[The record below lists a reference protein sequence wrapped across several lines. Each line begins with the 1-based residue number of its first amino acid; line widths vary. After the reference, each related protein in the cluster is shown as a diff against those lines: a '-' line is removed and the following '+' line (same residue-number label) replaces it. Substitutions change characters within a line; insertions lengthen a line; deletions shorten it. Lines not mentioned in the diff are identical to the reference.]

1 MEQLS
6 RPSGLQ
12 LVNYTTEKILIN
24 PNNTIFS
31 DNLYSKLL
39 KKQSKNNNRY
49 TRKQKKYCNKTTR
62 KLK

>member
-12 LVNYTTEKILIN
+12 LVNYTTEKLLIN
-24 PNNTIFS
+24 PNNSIFS
-31 DNLYSKLL
+31 ENLYSKIL
-39 KKQSKNNNRY
+39 KKQSKTKNRH
-49 TRKQKKYCNKTTR
+49 TRKQKKNCNKTTR

>member
-12 LVNYTTEKILIN
+12 LVNYTTEKLLIN

-49 TRKQKKYCNKTTR
+49 TRKQKKDCNKTTR